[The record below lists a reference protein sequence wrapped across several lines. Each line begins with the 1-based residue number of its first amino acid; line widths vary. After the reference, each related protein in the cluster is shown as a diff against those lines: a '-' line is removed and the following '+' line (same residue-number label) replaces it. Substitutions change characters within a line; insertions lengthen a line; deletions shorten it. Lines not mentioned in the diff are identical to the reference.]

1 MGLGRW
7 VSCFW
12 VALGVGPLYDAA
24 HCTRRAACHNKTQE
38 IAQHNK
44 AAALFVERREI
55 VDSIGKETFEVKSKY
70 EGKSAIVTG
79 GSSGIGRSLALQ
91 LVQMGCDVAI
101 VARRPAL
108 LDEARVAME
117 GVRQRPE
124 QKILARAMD
133 ISQQSDVEAGVS
145 ALTGELGRVDLL
157 FNNAGVA
164 HCDYFENTEPAV
176 FEKMMQINYFGT
188 VWMTRAV
195 LPQMRARNAGHLVNV
210 TSILGVMSI
219 VGYTAYAASKFAIH
233 GFSDALRNELA
244 DTAIQMSLVM
254 PPDTDTPQYAEENK
268 TKPPETKAIAGSAKL
283 MSADDVARL
292 TLKGVA
298 AGRYHILPGKMDLK
312 MIHLAAT
319 TTPNMMRFFVDRDV
333 RNFRKKKRLS

>member
-1 MGLGRW
+1 M
-7 VSCFW
+7 
-12 VALGVGPLYDAA
+12 
-24 HCTRRAACHNKTQE
+24 
-38 IAQHNK
+38 
-44 AAALFVERREI
+44 
-55 VDSIGKETFEVKSKY
+55 KSKF
-70 EGKSAIVTG
+70 EGKSAVVTG
-79 GSSGIGRSLALQ
+79 GSSGIGKALALQ
-91 LVQMGCDVAI
+91 LAQMGCDVAV

-108 LDEARVAME
+108 LEEARIALE

-124 QKILARAMD
+124 QKLLMHSMD
-133 ISQQSDVEAGVS
+133 ISQQSAVDAGVAELS
-145 ALTGELGRVDLL
+145 EQLGRIDLL

-176 FEKMMQINYFGT
+176 FEKMMQINYLGT

-195 LPQMRARNAGHLVNV
+195 LPQMRARNTGHLVNV

-254 PPDTDTPQYAEENK
+254 PPDTDTPQYEEENK

-283 MSADDVARL
+283 MSAEDVAHL

-298 AGRYHILPGKMDLK
+298 AGRYHILPGKLDLK

-319 TTPNMMRFFVDRDV
+319 TTPNVMRFFVDRDV

>member
-1 MGLGRW
+1 MR
-7 VSCFW
+7 
-12 VALGVGPLYDAA
+12 
-24 HCTRRAACHNKTQE
+24 
-38 IAQHNK
+38 
-44 AAALFVERREI
+44 
-55 VDSIGKETFEVKSKY
+55 SKF
-70 EGKSAIVTG
+70 EGKSAVVTG
-79 GSSGIGRSLALQ
+79 GSSGIGKALALQ
-91 LVQMGCDVAI
+91 MAQMGCDVAV

-108 LDEARVAME
+108 LEEARIALE

-124 QKILARAMD
+124 QKLLTHAMD
-133 ISQQSDVEAGVS
+133 ISQQSAVDAGVAELS
-145 ALTGELGRVDLL
+145 EQLGRIDLL

-176 FEKMMQINYFGT
+176 FEKMMQINYLGT

-195 LPQMRARNAGHLVNV
+195 LPHMRARNTGHLVNV

-254 PPDTDTPQYAEENK
+254 PPDTDTPQYEEENK

-283 MSADDVARL
+283 MSAEDVAHL

-298 AGRYHILPGKMDLK
+298 AGRYHILPGKLDLK
-312 MIHLAAT
+312 MIHFAAT
-319 TTPNMMRFFVDRDV
+319 TTPNAMRFFVDRDV